1 MRIKLLS
8 ASALAL
14 SLLALPALADDDTA
28 EIALIRE
35 QMKALNAR
43 LDALER
49 KHPAPGTA
57 AAEVPAHPLIAVAPP
72 EPKSTVQPPQ
82 VKPQQLAAPILPPL
96 APDTASVGE
105 RVDALQAREEATP
118 AIAYGKGRGMTIS
131 TPDKDFQMRIS
142 GYLQADNHSFIGS
155 NPSSNTDQSYIRSAR
170 PTFDFKMYDQFSGRL
185 MFDFG
190 SGQTALLDAYGD
202 YNPSDAFNL
211 RVGKFKD
218 PIGLER
224 WQSERN
230 VLFVERGMTTNL
242 VPYRDNG
249 VEVYG
254 NPIADAL
261 EYEVSL
267 TNGSPDLVNATN
279 GYDDNETVTARVF
292 AHPFIAMH
300 NMFSGLGV
308 GVAGSYGNRNGNLTN
323 TDVTSGYVTP
333 AQTKFFTYNAP
344 VFASG
349 EQYRINPEATYYNG
363 PFSMLGEFVVE
374 DQGLRSGSTS
384 RTLQNNAWMV
394 ASTYV
399 LTGEDARY
407 DGVVPQENFD
417 PRHGQWGAFELV
429 GRFSQLHVDQS
440 AFPLFASPA
449 LSARAA
455 QETTLGGTW
464 YLNPML
470 KLNLDFNISQF
481 TGGAATGNLATEK
494 AVLSRA
500 QVSF

>member
-1 MRIKLLS
+1 MDKKLLS
-8 ASALAL
+8 ATAIAFSILAT
-14 SLLALPALADDDTA
+14 PVRADDAT

-43 LDALER
+43 LDALEH
-49 KHPAPGTA
+49 KHAAMSKTVAPAQPQIA
-57 AAEVPAHPLIAVAPP
+57 AAPP
-72 EPKSTVQPPQ
+72 EITPSVQPPQ
-82 VKPQQLAAPILPPL
+82 VRPQQLPPAALPPL
-96 APDTASVGE
+96 ASPNANVSD
-105 RVDALQAREEATP
+105 RVDALEARDAASPT
-118 AIAYGKGRGMTIS
+118 ITYGQGRGMTVNS
-131 TPDKDFQMRIS
+131 PDNAFQMRVS
-142 GYLQADNHSFIGS
+142 GYLQADNHTFIGN
-155 NPSSNTDQSYIRSAR
+155 NPNSNTDQSYIRSAR
-170 PTFDFKMYDQFSGRL
+170 PTFDFKMFDQFSGRL

-202 YNPSDAFNL
+202 YNPSDAFNV

-249 VEVYG
+249 LELYG

-261 EYEVSL
+261 EYEVAL

-279 GYDDNETVTARVF
+279 GYDDNETVTARLF
-292 AHPFIAMH
+292 AHPFTGMH
-300 NMFSGLGV
+300 NLMSGLGL
-308 GVAGSYGNRNGNLTN
+308 GVAGSYGNHNDNLTN
-323 TDVTSGYVTP
+323 ANLTSGYVTP
-333 AQTKFFTYNAP
+333 AQTKFFAYNAS

-363 PFSMLGEFVVE
+363 PFSLLGELVIE
-374 DQGLRSGSTS
+374 DQGLRSGTTT

-407 DGVVPQENFD
+407 DGVVPHENFD
-417 PRHGQWGAFELV
+417 PAHGQWGAFEIV

-440 AFPLFASPA
+440 AYPIFASA
-449 LSARAA
+449 STSARAA

-481 TGGAATGNLATEK
+481 DGGSPAGNLATEK
-494 AVLSRA
+494 AILSRA